1 MDLQLDVNTTYRF
14 QNMWFS
20 VSICMFWPSV
30 RERQKDVKILRSE
43 QQ

>member
-1 MDLQLDVNTTYRF
+1 MDGLAIRRKYDLSFPKRV
-14 QNMWFS
+14 
-20 VSICMFWPSV
+20 VLCMFWPSA